1 MVKKC
6 RKILEKILFRH
17 LNRAVSVYN
26 GPITYIDRKG
36 TKMTSIKTET
46 IDIVL
51 QVLEIVL
58 LAALFVFL
66 FSLL

>member
-1 MVKKC
+1 
-6 RKILEKILFRH
+6 
-17 LNRAVSVYN
+17 
-26 GPITYIDRKG
+26 
-36 TKMTSIKTET
+36 MTSIKTET